1 MSGLNIL
8 GGIGQG
14 LQQGV
19 GFMQQKKLQD
29 EHVRQS
35 QARLSMLEEE
45 QNWKRKQ
52 QQTAEEERQRVGM
65 LEKINQEELL
75 TYQEETGKTALDR
88 FDLAEVQARAGKKA
102 FQSGFLPSS
111 EYLKAA
117 ETQRQLR
124 ESGISDLYLKTAIND
139 DWDGF
144 NAQFSKMM
152 GGATAKP
159 MGDAIVVTRPDGQQ
173 SQISRIGFESL
184 LKMDLTSNA
193 QKRAFE
199 QEEAVAKLDKT
210 RAEAEQSRAQAGK
223 YRAEARDAGRSAGKS
238 APANVQAAVW
248 YDSATP
254 EQRAIF
260 DRINK
265 IERQPDVAKA
275 ATTVFGQLVDRGADP
290 NDPTTITEA
299 RRQARI
305 LVGVDD
311 EPAAVTKP
319 GVGKDGIPEPK
330 SAAELKALPSGTKF
344 RAPDGKIKIVP

>member
-1 MSGLNIL
+1 MSGLNLL
-8 GGIGQG
+8 GGLAQGVTQG
-14 LQQGV
+14 LNNTMNIQNSRARQQESDARLA
-19 GFMQQKKLQD
+19 MLQD
-29 EHVRQS
+29 EHNWRAKQRQ
-35 QARLSMLEEE
+35 A
-45 QNWKRKQ
+45 
-52 QQTAEEERQRVGM
+52 AEEERQRVGM

-75 TYQEETGKTALDR
+75 TYQEETGKTDLDR
-88 FDLAEVQARAGKKA
+88 FDLTEVQARAGKKA

-124 ESGISDLYLKTAIND
+124 DSGISDLDLKTAIND

-173 SQISRIGFESL
+173 SQMSRVGFESL
-184 LKMDLTSNA
+184 LKMDLTANA

-199 QEEAVAKLDKT
+199 QEEAVAKHDKT
-210 RAEAEQSRAQAGK
+210 RAETDQSRAQAGK
-223 YRAEARDAGRSAGKS
+223 YRAEARDAGRSAGKN

-254 EQRAIF
+254 EQRTIF

-275 ATTVFGQLVDRGADP
+275 ATTVYGQLVDRGADP
-290 NDPTTITEA
+290 NDPATITEA

-311 EPAAVTKP
+311 EPAVVKP
-319 GVGKDGIPEPK
+319 AVGKDGIPEPK